1 MVFTSVHQHQCQ
13 RSVVAGRVAAGLEWA
28 LSAAAAAQGVHCCV
42 GRGVRGR
49 ARGTP
54 CGGGSAVS
62 VLGGRVSQ
70 RTARGAVDEVRRSAG
85 GSGDAGMA

>member
-1 MVFTSVHQHQCQ
+1 M
-13 RSVVAGRVAAGLEWA
+13 VAGRVAAGLEWA
-28 LSAAAAAQGVHCCV
+28 LPAAVAAQGGHCCV

-54 CGGGSAVS
+54 CGGGSVVS
-62 VLGGRVSQ
+62 FLGGRVSQ
-70 RTARGAVDEVRRSAG
+70 RTACGAVDEVRRDAG